1 MNELELFLDAIK
13 ELNISADRID
23 EIKGLTWENERAF
36 EHSLGESMQAF
47 VDMLGSLTKVL
58 RTWRDL
64 PAAARHGLIT
74 EMQKMEEES

>member
-1 MNELELFLDAIK
+1 MNELELFLEAIQ
-13 ELNISADRID
+13 ELNASAENID
-23 EIKGLTWENERAF
+23 KIKGLTWENERAF

-74 EMQKMEEES
+74 EIQKTEEEA

>member
-1 MNELELFLDAIK
+1 MNELELFLEAIQ
-13 ELNISADRID
+13 ELNASAENID
-23 EIKGLTWENERAF
+23 KIKGLTWENERAF

-64 PAAARHGLIT
+64 PAAARHGLVM
-74 EMQKMEEES
+74 EMQKTEEEA

>member
-1 MNELELFLDAIK
+1 MNELELFLEAIK
-13 ELNISADRID
+13 ELNASAENLDR
-23 EIKGLTWENERAF
+23 IKGLTWENERAF

-64 PAAARHGLIT
+64 PAAARYGLIT
-74 EMQKMEEES
+74 EMQKTEEES